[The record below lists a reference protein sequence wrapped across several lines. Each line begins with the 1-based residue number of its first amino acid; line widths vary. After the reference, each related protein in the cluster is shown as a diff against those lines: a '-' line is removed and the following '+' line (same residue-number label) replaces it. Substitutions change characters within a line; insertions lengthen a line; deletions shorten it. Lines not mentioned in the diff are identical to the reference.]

1 MAILDFAKKGDVIV
15 IAAGA
20 ETNAA
25 KIGDLWLHWAKRIGV
40 AGIVCDGLVRDVV
53 GLLKADLPVFA
64 RGIAPN
70 AGYKTGPGAINAEV
84 SCGGVAIAPGDI
96 VVGDRDGVVA
106 IPRTQAAAVAKQ
118 LELVK
123 QKAVPPTSASGAASK
138 LPFWDG
144 KALGERVR
152 YVWIERGPPAG
163 GGRSRRD
170 CSPASRRPL
179 RARSPRRPP
188 PPRPPRDRARPTR
201 DPGRAGC
208 DRTPRCSA
216 RCALRRGDRG
226 RTDRAGGP
234 RRAPRPRR
242 AADRAPPPTGRCGS
256 C

>member
-1 MAILDFAKKGDVIV
+1 MIGEPVALTIRRTIERPPARTLRAYASLPTGFVTDAYNGRGCLDYRIKPLTPDMKLCGPAITAFCSPGDILAAMAILDFAKKGDVIV

-96 VVGDRDGVVA
+96 IVGDRDGVVA
-106 IPRTQAAAVAKQ
+106 IPRMQAAAVAKQ

-123 QKAVPPTSASGAASK
+123 KKEAAAEESIRRGVK
-138 LPFWDG
+138 LQFWDE
-144 KALGERVR
+144 KEFGERVR
-152 YVWIERGPPAG
+152 YV
-163 GGRSRRD
+163 D
-170 CSPASRRPL
+170 
-179 RARSPRRPP
+179 
-188 PPRPPRDRARPTR
+188 
-201 DPGRAGC
+201 
-208 DRTPRCSA
+208 
-216 RCALRRGDRG
+216 
-226 RTDRAGGP
+226 
-234 RRAPRPRR
+234 
-242 AADRAPPPTGRCGS
+242 
-256 C
+256 

>member
-1 MAILDFAKKGDVIV
+1 MIGDPVALTIRRKIERPPARTLRAYAGQPTGFVTDAYNGRGCLDYRIKPLTPDMKLCGPAITAFCSPGDILAAMAILDFAKKGDVIV

-123 QKAVPPTSASGAASK
+123 QKEAAAEQSIRRGVK
-138 LPFWDG
+138 LQFWDE

-152 YVWIERGPPAG
+152 YV
-163 GGRSRRD
+163 D
-170 CSPASRRPL
+170 
-179 RARSPRRPP
+179 
-188 PPRPPRDRARPTR
+188 
-201 DPGRAGC
+201 
-208 DRTPRCSA
+208 
-216 RCALRRGDRG
+216 
-226 RTDRAGGP
+226 
-234 RRAPRPRR
+234 
-242 AADRAPPPTGRCGS
+242 
-256 C
+256 

>member
-1 MAILDFAKKGDVIV
+1 MIGEPVALTIRRKIERPPARTLRAYAALPTGFVTDAYNGRGCLDYRIKPLTPDMKLCGPAITAFCSPGDILAAMAILDFAKKGDVIV

-40 AGIVCDGLVRDVV
+40 AGVVCDGLVRDVV

-123 QKAVPPTSASGAASK
+123 KKEAAAEETIRRGVK
-138 LPFWDG
+138 LQFWDE
-144 KALGERVR
+144 KTLGERVR
-152 YVWIERGPPAG
+152 YV
-163 GGRSRRD
+163 D
-170 CSPASRRPL
+170 
-179 RARSPRRPP
+179 
-188 PPRPPRDRARPTR
+188 
-201 DPGRAGC
+201 
-208 DRTPRCSA
+208 
-216 RCALRRGDRG
+216 
-226 RTDRAGGP
+226 
-234 RRAPRPRR
+234 
-242 AADRAPPPTGRCGS
+242 
-256 C
+256 

>member
-1 MAILDFAKKGDVIV
+1 MIGEPIALTIRRKIERPPARTLRAYAGLPTGFVTDAYNGRGCLDYRIKPLTPDMHLCGPAITAFCSPGDILAAMAVLDFAKKGDVIV

-84 SCGGVAIAPGDI
+84 SCGGVAIAPGDVI
-96 VVGDRDGVVA
+96 VGDRDGVVA
-106 IPRTQAAAVAKQ
+106 IPRREAAAVAKQ

-123 QKAVPPTSASGAASK
+123 QKEVAAEQSIRRGVK
-138 LPFWDG
+138 LQFWDE

-152 YVWIERGPPAG
+152 YV
-163 GGRSRRD
+163 D
-170 CSPASRRPL
+170 
-179 RARSPRRPP
+179 
-188 PPRPPRDRARPTR
+188 
-201 DPGRAGC
+201 
-208 DRTPRCSA
+208 
-216 RCALRRGDRG
+216 
-226 RTDRAGGP
+226 
-234 RRAPRPRR
+234 
-242 AADRAPPPTGRCGS
+242 
-256 C
+256 